1 MNGRAHIPAAALL
14 RAAPEVVMVLCAL
27 AVPLGGWELAAAY
40 GAWPLPYSPG
50 DVLVGALFAEA
61 AVALFMGTVVDVA
74 SRLRRPPPWWATP
87 LIAFGILLV
96 YPEQLQFLLDA
107 LAQGWWVVLPVLATL
122 SGRLADLWTL
132 PAQAPLDKQRR
143 RALVFG
149 RAYTILVIAC
159 AFVGPFLA
167 EAALVAATG
176 WRQGEGYLM
185 PTLLPLYAVV
195 FYAICAWDAV
205 RVQRPAFA
213 KRPRNL
219 WPRFDQGESARL
231 DPLV

>member
-1 MNGRAHIPAAALL
+1 MNGRARIPAAALL
-14 RAAPEVVMVLCAL
+14 RAAPEVVMAGCAL
-27 AVPLGGWELAAAY
+27 AVPLGGWQLAAAY
-40 GAWPLPYSPG
+40 GAWPLPYSPA

-61 AVALFMGTVVDVA
+61 GAALFMSTVVDVA
-74 SRLRRPPPWWATP
+74 SRLRRPPRWWVVL
-87 LIAFGILLV
+87 LIGVVIFAM
-96 YPEQLQFLLDA
+96 YPEELQALLDA
-107 LAQGWWVVLPVLATL
+107 LAQGWWVALPVLATVG
-122 SGRLADLWTL
+122 GRLADLWTL
-132 PAQAPLDKQRR
+132 PGQPPLEKQRR

-149 RAYTILVIAC
+149 RMYTVVVLAGAMMVPLV
-159 AFVGPFLA
+159 A

-176 WRQGEGYLM
+176 WRQGESYLM

-213 KRPRNL
+213 QKPRNL